1 MRKKIAYR
9 DWSYFPLFYE
19 PCLVFYQNQWWS
31 VHYPLHWDTAASTVL
46 RNTFCLPSCQDGSC
60 KCDDV
65 GRWSLWKLE
74 TKCPAQGHLHIEYF
88 KTFYWPNKASRCVA
102 PAGPANSI
110 SGRFTRTDHA
120 RPCWVPR
127 TSPAVHVLKP
137 KEQMNTF
144 SFNSTH
150 SVAYLLAGQLPKM

>member
-1 MRKKIAYR
+1 MLTETGATSHYSMNRVWYFIKTSGGVSITHSTGIRQHLLFLEILSAYL
-9 DWSYFPLFYE
+9 SY
-19 PCLVFYQNQWWS
+19 
-31 VHYPLHWDTAASTVL
+31 
-46 RNTFCLPSCQDGSC
+46 QDGSC